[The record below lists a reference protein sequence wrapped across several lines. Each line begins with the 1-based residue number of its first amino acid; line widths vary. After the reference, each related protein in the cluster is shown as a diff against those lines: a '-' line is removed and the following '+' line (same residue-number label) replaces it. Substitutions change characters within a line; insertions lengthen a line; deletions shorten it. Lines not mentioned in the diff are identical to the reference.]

1 MAFGVF
7 ACPELFKKKPP
18 HRPKSHYFSA
28 VNQDYLSELNDIQ
41 RAAVVNTD
49 GPTLIVAG
57 PGSGKTRVLTYRI
70 AHLVNMGV
78 PPFSILA
85 LTFTNK
91 AAQSMRTRI
100 EKISGTDARSLFM
113 GTFHSVF
120 ARILR
125 VEAPRIG
132 YPANFTIY
140 DTEDA
145 RSLIKTIIK
154 ERNLDDKIYKP
165 NQVQYRISA
174 CKNAMISPD
183 QYKQDPDLLSED
195 REARR
200 PETANIYATYCDR
213 CFKSGAMDFDDLLL
227 VTYELLKRFPD
238 VLYKYQHKFKYVL
251 IDEFQD
257 TNQLQYEI
265 VRRIADVF
273 QNITVVGDD
282 AQSIYAFRGATID
295 NILNFEKDFPELQ
308 VYKLEQNYRSTQYI
322 VKAANELI
330 HRNKKQLKKEIWTDN
345 EQGELIKVVKTPSDN
360 EEGRFVA
367 DSIQELK
374 MREHFKNEDFA
385 ILYRTNAQSRAFE
398 ESLRRHNI
406 PYKIFGGMSF
416 YQRKEIKDLL
426 AYMKLAINN
435 YDEEAL
441 KRVINYP
448 VRGIGQTTVDK
459 IIIFAANND
468 KRPWDIMEHIDLYD
482 FPSRTKN
489 LIYEFVIMI
498 KSFAAMSKDKN
509 AFDLATHIGK
519 ATKLVAELYNDK
531 TVEGIARF
539 ENLQELL
546 NGIKEFVEDDVVVEN
561 EELAA
566 DRSLGS
572 YLQNVALY
580 TGDDKN
586 KNDED
591 TVKLMTIHAAK
602 GLEFPVVYAAGMEE
616 GLFPSSQS
624 LYSQDDLEEERR
636 LFYVAVT
643 RAEKKL
649 FLTYTV
655 TRYKYGNIQYSEAS
669 RFLSEIPENIVS
681 MYGQQQ
687 PKAQPQQSTQAQSQG
702 WGKSIYPKPAPKPI
716 ATPIVNSTAPFI
728 PDDASK
734 LQTGMD
740 VRHEKFGDGKVTA
753 MEGANP
759 NRIATIFFP
768 NFGEK
773 KIMLK
778 FAKLKIL

>member
-1 MAFGVF
+1 
-7 ACPELFKKKPP
+7 
-18 HRPKSHYFSA
+18 

-41 RAAVVNTD
+41 REAVVNTD
-49 GPTLIVAG
+49 GPTLIIAG

-70 AHLVNMGV
+70 AHLVQNGV
-78 PPFSILA
+78 TPFSILA

-91 AAQSMRTRI
+91 AAESMRQRI
-100 EKISGTDARSLFM
+100 EKISGTHARSLFM

-132 YPANFTIY
+132 YPSNFTIY
-140 DTEDA
+140 DTEDS

-154 ERNLDDKIYKP
+154 ERNLDDKIYKA

-174 CKNAMISPD
+174 CKNALIFPEA
-183 QYKQDPDLLSED
+183 YKQDPDLLAED
-195 REARR
+195 RDARR
-200 PETANIYATYCDR
+200 PETVSIYAAYCER

-227 VTYELLKRFPD
+227 KTYELLERFPD

-265 VRRIADVF
+265 VRRISDVF

-295 NILNFEKDFPELQ
+295 NILNFEKDFPDLK
-308 VYKLEQNYRSTQYI
+308 VFKLEQNYRSTQNI

-330 HRNKKQLKKEIWTDN
+330 HRNKNQLKKEIWTDN
-345 EQGELIKVVKTPSDN
+345 EQGELIKLVKTPSDN

-367 DSIQELK
+367 DSIQEMK
-374 MREHFKNEDFA
+374 MRDHFKSSDFA
-385 ILYRTNAQSRAFE
+385 IMYRTNAQSRAFE

-406 PYKIFGGMSF
+406 AYKIYGGMSF

-426 AYMKLAINN
+426 AYMKLAINH
-435 YDEEAL
+435 YDEEAF

-448 VRGIGQTTVDK
+448 IRGIGETTIDK

-468 KRPWDIMEHIDLYD
+468 KRPWDIMENIDLYD
-482 FPSRTKN
+482 LPSRTKN

-498 KSFAAMSKDKN
+498 KSFAALSKDKN
-509 AFDLATHIGK
+509 AFDLASHIGK
-519 ATKLVAELYNDK
+519 TTKLVAELYNDK
-531 TVEGIARF
+531 TVEGIARY
-539 ENLQELL
+539 ENIQELL

-561 EELAA
+561 EELTN

-580 TGDDKN
+580 TGDDK
-586 KNDED
+586 KQNDED
-591 TVKLMTIHAAK
+591 TVKMMTIHAAK
-602 GLEFPVVYAAGMEE
+602 GLEFPVVYAVGMEE

-624 LYSQDDLEEERR
+624 LYSQEDLEEERR
-636 LFYVAVT
+636 LFYVAIT

-649 FLTYTV
+649 FLTYAT

-669 RFLSEIPENIVS
+669 RFLTEIPENIMS
-681 MYGQQQ
+681 LYGQQQ
-687 PKAQPQQSTQAQSQG
+687 PKAQQPIQRLEG
-702 WGKSIYPKPAPKPI
+702 WGSSFGKSIYPKPAAPKPVI
-716 ATPIVNSTAPFI
+716 TAPTNTSTEPFI
-728 PDDASK
+728 PDDAAK
-734 LQTGMD
+734 LQNGMD

-753 MEGANP
+753 MEGAGSNK
-759 NRIATIFFP
+759 IATIFFP

-778 FAKLKIL
+778 FAKLKILL

>member
-1 MAFGVF
+1 M
-7 ACPELFKKKPP
+7 
-18 HRPKSHYFSA
+18 
-28 VNQDYLSELNDIQ
+28 NQDYLSELNDIQ

-49 GPTLIVAG
+49 GPTLIIAG

-70 AHLVNMGV
+70 AHLVNKRV
-78 PPFSILA
+78 TPFSILA

-91 AAQSMRTRI
+91 AAESMRNRI

-132 YPANFTIY
+132 YPSNFTIY
-140 DTEDA
+140 DTEDS

-174 CKNAMISPD
+174 CKNALIFPD
-183 QYKQDPDLLSED
+183 AYKQDPDLLAED
-195 REARR
+195 RDARR
-200 PETANIYATYCDR
+200 PETASIYATYCDR

-227 VTYELLKRFPD
+227 KMYVLLELYPE
-238 VLYKYQHKFKYVL
+238 VVQYKYQRKFKYVL

-265 VRRIADVF
+265 VRRMTGF
-273 QNITVVGDD
+273 YRNITVVGDD

-295 NILNFEKDFPELQ
+295 NILNFEKDFPDLKIF
-308 VYKLEQNYRSTQYI
+308 KLEQNYRSTQNI

-330 HRNKKQLKKEIWTDN
+330 HRNKHQLKKEIWTDN
-345 EQGELIKVVKTPSDN
+345 EQGELIKLVKTPSDN

-367 DSIQELK
+367 DSIQEMR
-374 MREHFKNEDFA
+374 MREHFKNQDFA

-406 PYKIFGGMSF
+406 PYKIYGGMSF

-426 AYMKLAINN
+426 AYMKLAINH

-448 VRGIGQTTVDK
+448 VRGIGQTTIDK

-468 KRPWDIMEHIDLYD
+468 KRPWDIIENVELYD

-489 LIYEFVIMI
+489 LIYEFAIMI
-498 KSFAAMSKDKN
+498 KSFAALSKDKS

-519 ATKLVAELYNDK
+519 TTKLVAELYNDK
-531 TVEGIARF
+531 TVEGIARY
-539 ENLQELL
+539 ENIQELM
-546 NGIKEFVEDDVVVEN
+546 NGIKEFVEDDVVMEN
-561 EELAA
+561 EELAQ
-566 DRSLGS
+566 DRTLGS

-580 TGDDKN
+580 TGDDKD
-586 KNDED
+586 KNNED
-591 TVKLMTIHAAK
+591 TVKMMTIHAAK
-602 GLEFPVVYAAGMEE
+602 GLEFPVVYAVGMEE

-636 LFYVAVT
+636 LFYVAIT

-649 FLTYTV
+649 FLTYAT

-669 RFLSEIPENIVS
+669 RFLNEIPENIMS
-681 MYGQQQ
+681 LYGQQQ
-687 PKAQPQQSTQAQSQG
+687 PKAQQPILKQEG
-702 WGKSIYPKPAPKPI
+702 WGKSIYPKPAAKPI
-716 ATPIVNSTAPFI
+716 ATPIITSTDPFI
-728 PDDASK
+728 ADDAFTI
-734 LQTGMD
+734 QNGMD

-753 MEGANP
+753 MEGAGTNK
-759 NRIATIFFP
+759 IATIFFP

-778 FAKLKIL
+778 FAKLKILS

>member
-1 MAFGVF
+1 M
-7 ACPELFKKKPP
+7 
-18 HRPKSHYFSA
+18 
-28 VNQDYLSELNDIQ
+28 NQDYLSELNDIQ
-41 RAAVVNTD
+41 REAVVNTE

-70 AHLVNMGV
+70 AHLVQKGV
-78 PPFSILA
+78 TPFSILA

-91 AAQSMRTRI
+91 AAESMRRRI
-100 EKISGTDARSLFM
+100 ESISGTDARSLFM

-132 YPANFTIY
+132 YPSNFTIY
-140 DTEDA
+140 DTEDS

-174 CKNAMISPD
+174 CKNALIFPEA
-183 QYKQDPDLLSED
+183 YKQDPDLLGED
-195 REARR
+195 RDARR
-200 PETANIYATYCDR
+200 PETANIYAEYCNR

-227 VTYELLKRFPD
+227 KTYELLDRFPE

-265 VRRIADVF
+265 VRRISDVY

-295 NILNFEKDFPELQ
+295 NILNFEKDFPDLK
-308 VYKLEQNYRSTQYI
+308 VFKLEQNYRSTQNI

-330 HRNKKQLKKEIWTDN
+330 HRNKNQLKKEIWTDN
-345 EQGELIKVVKTPSDN
+345 EQGDLIKLVKTPSDN

-367 DSIQELK
+367 DSIMELK
-374 MREHFKNEDFA
+374 NREHYKNDAFA

-406 PYKIFGGMSF
+406 PYKIYGGMSF

-426 AYMKLAINN
+426 AYMKLAINH

-448 VRGIGQTTVDK
+448 IRGIGQTTVDK
-459 IIIFAANND
+459 IIIFAANDN
-468 KRPWDIMEHIDLYD
+468 KRPWDVMENIDFYD
-482 FPSRTKN
+482 LPTRTKN
-489 LIYEFVIMI
+489 LIYEFVIMT
-498 KSFAAMSKDKN
+498 KSFAVLSKEKN
-509 AFDLATHIGK
+509 AFDLASHIGK
-519 ATKLVAELYNDK
+519 TTKLVAELYNDK
-531 TVEGIARF
+531 TVEGIARY
-539 ENLQELL
+539 ENIQELL
-546 NGIKEFVEDDVVVEN
+546 NGIKEFVEDDVVNEN
-561 EELAA
+561 EELAQ
-566 DRSLGS
+566 DRHLGT
-572 YLQNVALY
+572 YLQNIALY
-580 TGDDKN
+580 TGDDKD
-586 KNDED
+586 KNNED

-624 LYSQDDLEEERR
+624 LYSQEDLEEERR
-636 LFYVAVT
+636 LFYVAIT

-649 FLTYTV
+649 FLTYAT

-669 RFLSEIPENIVS
+669 RFLSEIPEQIMS
-681 MYGQQQ
+681 LYGQQG
-687 PKAQPQQSTQAQSQG
+687 PKAQPQQPIQRLEG
-702 WGKSIYPKPAPKPI
+702 WGKSIYPKPAAKPV
-716 ATPIVNSTAPFI
+716 ATPIITATEQFI
-728 PDDASK
+728 PDDAFTI
-734 LQTGMD
+734 QNGMD

-753 MEGANP
+753 MEGAGTNK
-759 NRIATIFFP
+759 IATIFFP

>member
-1 MAFGVF
+1 
-7 ACPELFKKKPP
+7 
-18 HRPKSHYFSA
+18 
-28 VNQDYLSELNDIQ
+28 VNQDYLSELNEVQ
-41 RAAVVNTD
+41 REAVVNTE

-70 AHLVNMGV
+70 AHLVQNGV
-78 PPFSILA
+78 QPFSILA

-91 AAQSMRTRI
+91 AAESMRQRI
-100 EKISGTDARSLFM
+100 EKISGTSARALFM
-113 GTFHSVF
+113 GTFHSIF

-132 YPANFTIY
+132 YPSNFTIY
-140 DTEDA
+140 DTEDS

-174 CKNAMISPD
+174 CKNALILPEA
-183 QYKQDPDLLSED
+183 YKQDPDLLSED

-200 PETANIYATYCDR
+200 PETASIYATYCDR

-227 VTYELLKRFPD
+227 KTYELLNNYPE

-265 VRRIADVF
+265 VRRIADVY

-295 NILNFEKDFPELQ
+295 NILNFEKDFPELR
-308 VYKLEQNYRSTQYI
+308 VFKLEQNYRSTQNI

-330 HRNKKQLKKEIWTDN
+330 HRNKNQLKKEIWTEN
-345 EQGELIKVVKTPSDN
+345 EQGDLIKLVKTPSDN

-367 DSIQELK
+367 DSIMELK
-374 MREHFKNEDFA
+374 MREHFKNADFA

-406 PYKIFGGMSF
+406 PYKIYGGMSF

-426 AYMKLAINN
+426 AYMKLAINH

-459 IIIFAANND
+459 IIIFAANTD
-468 KRPWDIMEHIDLYD
+468 KRPWDVMENIDLYD
-482 FPSRTKN
+482 FPARTKN

-498 KSFAAMSKDKN
+498 KSFAALSKEKT
-509 AFDLATHIGK
+509 AFDLASHIGA

-531 TVEGIARF
+531 TVEGMARF
-539 ENLQELL
+539 ENIQELL
-546 NGIKEFVEDDVVVEN
+546 NGIKEFVDDDVVNEN
-561 EELAA
+561 EELAQ
-566 DRSLGS
+566 DRTLGT
-572 YLQNVALY
+572 YLQNIALY
-580 TGDDKN
+580 TGDDKD
-586 KNDED
+586 KNNLD
-591 TVKLMTIHAAK
+591 TVKMMTIHAAK
-602 GLEFPVVYAAGMEE
+602 GLEFPVVYAVGMEQ

-624 LYSQDDLEEERR
+624 LYSLEDLEEERR
-636 LFYVAVT
+636 LFYVAIT

-649 FLTYTV
+649 YLTYAT
-655 TRYKYGNIQYSEAS
+655 TRYKYGNIQASEAS
-669 RFLSEIPENIVS
+669 SFLTEIPENIMS

-687 PKAQPQQSTQAQSQG
+687 PKAQQPIQRLEG

-716 ATPIVNSTAPFI
+716 ATPVITSTDPFI
-728 PDDASK
+728 HDDAFTI
-734 LQTGMD
+734 QNGMD

-753 MEGANP
+753 MEGAGTNK
-759 NRIATIFFP
+759 IATIFFP

>member
-1 MAFGVF
+1 
-7 ACPELFKKKPP
+7 
-18 HRPKSHYFSA
+18 
-28 VNQDYLSELNDIQ
+28 VNQDYLSELNEVQ
-41 RAAVVNTD
+41 REAVVNTE

-70 AHLVNMGV
+70 AHLVQNGV
-78 PPFSILA
+78 QPFSILA

-91 AAQSMRTRI
+91 AAESMRQRI
-100 EKISGTDARSLFM
+100 EKISGTSARALFM
-113 GTFHSVF
+113 GTFHSIF

-132 YPANFTIY
+132 YPSNFTIY
-140 DTEDA
+140 DTEDS

-174 CKNAMISPD
+174 CKNALILPEA
-183 QYKQDPDLLSED
+183 YKQDPDLLSED

-200 PETANIYATYCDR
+200 PETASIYATYCDR

-227 VTYELLKRFPD
+227 KTYELLNNYPE

-265 VRRIADVF
+265 VRRIADVY

-295 NILNFEKDFPELQ
+295 NILNFEKDFPELR
-308 VYKLEQNYRSTQYI
+308 VFKLEQNYRSTQNI

-330 HRNKKQLKKEIWTDN
+330 HRNKNQLKKEIWTEN
-345 EQGELIKVVKTPSDN
+345 EQGDLIKLVKTPSDN

-367 DSIQELK
+367 DSIMELK
-374 MREHFKNEDFA
+374 MREHFKNADFA

-406 PYKIFGGMSF
+406 PYKIYGGMSF

-426 AYMKLAINN
+426 AYMKLAINH

-459 IIIFAANND
+459 IIIFAANTD
-468 KRPWDIMEHIDLYD
+468 KRPWDVMENIDLYD
-482 FPSRTKN
+482 FPARTKN

-498 KSFAAMSKDKN
+498 KSFAALSKEKT
-509 AFDLATHIGK
+509 AFDLASHIGA

-531 TVEGIARF
+531 TVEGMARF
-539 ENLQELL
+539 ENIQELL
-546 NGIKEFVEDDVVVEN
+546 NGIKEFVDDDVVNEN
-561 EELAA
+561 EELAQ
-566 DRSLGS
+566 DRTLGT
-572 YLQNVALY
+572 YLQNIALY
-580 TGDDKN
+580 TGDDKD
-586 KNDED
+586 KNNLD
-591 TVKLMTIHAAK
+591 TVKMMTIHAAK
-602 GLEFPVVYAAGMEE
+602 GLEFPVVYAVGMEQ

-624 LYSQDDLEEERR
+624 LYSLEDLEEERR
-636 LFYVAVT
+636 LFYVAIT

-649 FLTYTV
+649 YLTYAT
-655 TRYKYGNIQYSEAS
+655 TRYKYGNIQASEAS
-669 RFLSEIPENIVS
+669 SFLTEIPENILS

-687 PKAQPQQSTQAQSQG
+687 PKAQQPIQRLEG

-716 ATPIVNSTAPFI
+716 ATPVITSTDPFI
-728 PDDASK
+728 HDDAFTI
-734 LQTGMD
+734 QNGMD

-753 MEGANP
+753 MEGAGTNK
-759 NRIATIFFP
+759 IATIFFP

>member
-1 MAFGVF
+1 
-7 ACPELFKKKPP
+7 
-18 HRPKSHYFSA
+18 

-41 RAAVVNTD
+41 REAVVNMD
-49 GPTLIVAG
+49 GPTLIIAG

-70 AHLVNMGV
+70 AHLVQSGIT
-78 PPFSILA
+78 PFSILA

-91 AAQSMRTRI
+91 AAESMRRRI
-100 EKISGTDARSLFM
+100 EQISGTGDVRSLFM

-132 YPANFTIY
+132 YPSNFTIY
-140 DTEDA
+140 DTEDS

-165 NQVQYRISA
+165 NQIQYRISA
-174 CKNAMISPD
+174 CKNALIFPEA
-183 QYKQDPDLLSED
+183 YKQDPDLLAED
-195 REARR
+195 RDARR
-200 PETANIYATYCDR
+200 PETGSIYAAYCDR

-227 VTYELLKRFPD
+227 KTYELLERFPE

-265 VRRIADVF
+265 VRRISDVF

-295 NILNFEKDFPELQ
+295 NILNFEKDFPDLK
-308 VYKLEQNYRSTQYI
+308 VFKLEQNYRSTQNI

-330 HRNKKQLKKEIWTDN
+330 HRNKNQLKKEIWTDN
-345 EQGELIKVVKTPSDN
+345 EQGELIKLVKTPSDN

-367 DSIQELK
+367 DSVQELK
-374 MREHFKNEDFA
+374 MREHFKNADFA

-406 PYKIFGGMSF
+406 PYKIYGGMSF

-426 AYMKLAINN
+426 AYMKLSINH

-448 VRGIGQTTVDK
+448 IRGIGQTTVDK
-459 IIIFAANND
+459 LIIHAANND
-468 KRPWDIMEHIDLYD
+468 KRPWDIMENIDLYD

-498 KSFAAMSKDKN
+498 KSFAALSKDKN
-509 AFDLATHIGK
+509 AFDLASHIGK
-519 ATKLVAELYNDK
+519 TTKLVAELYVDK
-531 TVEGIARF
+531 TVEGIARY
-539 ENLQELL
+539 ENIQELL
-546 NGIKEFVEDDVVVEN
+546 NGIKEFVEDDVVMEN
-561 EELAA
+561 EELAQ

-572 YLQNVALY
+572 YMQNVALY

-624 LYSQDDLEEERR
+624 LYSQEDLEEERR
-636 LFYVAVT
+636 LFYVAIT

-649 FLTYTV
+649 FLTYAT

-669 RFLSEIPENIVS
+669 RFLNEIPENIMS
-681 MYGQQQ
+681 LYGQQQ
-687 PKAQPQQSTQAQSQG
+687 PKAQQPIQRLEG
-702 WGKSIYPKPAPKPI
+702 WGKSIYPKPAAKPV
-716 ATPIVNSTAPFI
+716 AAPIITSTDPFI
-728 PDDASK
+728 PDDAFTI
-734 LQTGMD
+734 QNGMD
-740 VRHEKFGDGKVTA
+740 VRHEKFGDGKVTT
-753 MEGANP
+753 MEGAGTNK
-759 NRIATIFFP
+759 IATIFFP

-778 FAKLKIL
+778 FAKLKILG

>member
-1 MAFGVF
+1 
-7 ACPELFKKKPP
+7 
-18 HRPKSHYFSA
+18 

-49 GPTLIVAG
+49 GPTLIIAG

-70 AHLVNMGV
+70 AHLVNKGV
-78 PPFSILA
+78 TPFSILA

-91 AAQSMRTRI
+91 AAESMRTRI
-100 EKISGTDARSLFM
+100 EKISGNDARSLFM

-125 VEAPRIG
+125 VEAQRIG
-132 YPANFTIY
+132 YPSNFTIY
-140 DTEDA
+140 DTEDS

-174 CKNAMISPD
+174 CKNALIFPE

-195 REARR
+195 RDARR
-200 PETANIYATYCDR
+200 PETASIYATYCER

-227 VTYELLKRFPD
+227 KTYELLNRFPD

-257 TNQLQYEI
+257 TNTLQYEI
-265 VRRIADVF
+265 VRRISDVF

-295 NILNFEKDFPELQ
+295 NILNFEKDFPDLK
-308 VYKLEQNYRSTQYI
+308 VFKLEQNYRSTQNI

-330 HRNKKQLKKEIWTDN
+330 HRNKNQLKKEIWTDN
-345 EQGELIKVVKTPSDN
+345 EQGELIKLVKTPSDN

-367 DSIQELK
+367 DGIQEMK
-374 MREHFKNEDFA
+374 MREHFKNADFA

-406 PYKIFGGMSF
+406 PYKIYGGMSF

-426 AYMKLAINN
+426 AYMKLAINH

-448 VRGIGQTTVDK
+448 VRGIGQTTIDK

-468 KRPWDIMEHIDLYD
+468 KRPWDIIENIDLYD
-482 FPSRTKN
+482 FPARTKN
-489 LIYEFVIMI
+489 LIYEFAIMI
-498 KSFAAMSKDKN
+498 KSFAALSKDKN

-519 ATKLVAELYNDK
+519 TTKLVAELYNDK
-531 TVEGIARF
+531 TVEGIARY
-539 ENLQELL
+539 ENIQELM
-546 NGIKEFVEDDVVVEN
+546 NGIKEFVEDDVVIEN
-561 EELAA
+561 EELAQ
-566 DRSLGS
+566 DRTLGS

-580 TGDDKN
+580 TGDDKD
-586 KNDED
+586 KNNED
-591 TVKLMTIHAAK
+591 TVKMMTIHAAK
-602 GLEFPVVYAAGMEE
+602 GLEFPVVYAVGMEE

-636 LFYVAVT
+636 LFYVAIT

-649 FLTYTV
+649 FLTYAT

-669 RFLSEIPENIVS
+669 RFLTEIPENIIS
-681 MYGQQQ
+681 TYGQQQ
-687 PKAQPQQSTQAQSQG
+687 PKAAAPIQRNEASEG
-702 WGKSIYPKPAPKPI
+702 WGGSFGKSIYPKPAPKPVAAPVI
-716 ATPIVNSTAPFI
+716 NTNYPFI
-728 PDDASK
+728 PDDAFTI
-734 LQTGMD
+734 QNGMD

-753 MEGANP
+753 MEGAGTNK
-759 NRIATIFFP
+759 IATIFFP

-778 FAKLKIL
+778 FAKLKILS

>member
-1 MAFGVF
+1 
-7 ACPELFKKKPP
+7 
-18 HRPKSHYFSA
+18 

-41 RAAVVNTD
+41 REAVVNTD
-49 GPTLIVAG
+49 GPTLIIAG

-70 AHLVNMGV
+70 AHLVQNGV
-78 PPFSILA
+78 TPFSILA

-91 AAQSMRTRI
+91 AAESMRQRI
-100 EKISGTDARSLFM
+100 EKISGTHARSLFM

-132 YPANFTIY
+132 YPSNFTIY
-140 DTEDA
+140 DTEDS

-154 ERNLDDKIYKP
+154 ERNLDDKIYKA

-174 CKNAMISPD
+174 CKNALIFPD
-183 QYKQDPDLLSED
+183 AYKQDPDLLSED
-195 REARR
+195 RDARR
-200 PETANIYATYCDR
+200 PDTANIYATYCER

-227 VTYELLKRFPD
+227 KTYELLERFPD

-265 VRRIADVF
+265 VRRISDVF

-295 NILNFEKDFPELQ
+295 NILNFEKDFPDLK
-308 VYKLEQNYRSTQYI
+308 VFKLEQNYRSTQNI

-330 HRNKKQLKKEIWTDN
+330 HRNKNQLKKEIWTDN
-345 EQGELIKVVKTPSDN
+345 EQGELIKLVKTPSDN

-367 DSIQELK
+367 DSIQEMK
-374 MREHFKNEDFA
+374 MRDHFKSSDFA
-385 ILYRTNAQSRAFE
+385 IMYRTNAQSRAFE

-406 PYKIFGGMSF
+406 AYKIYGGMSF

-426 AYMKLAINN
+426 AYMKLAINH
-435 YDEEAL
+435 YDEEAF

-448 VRGIGQTTVDK
+448 IRGIGQTTIDK

-468 KRPWDIMEHIDLYD
+468 KRPWDIMENIDLYD
-482 FPSRTKN
+482 LPSRTKN

-498 KSFAAMSKDKN
+498 KSFAALSKDKN
-509 AFDLATHIGK
+509 AFDLASHIGK
-519 ATKLVAELYNDK
+519 TTKLVAELYNDK
-531 TVEGIARF
+531 TVEGIARY
-539 ENLQELL
+539 ENIQELL

-561 EELAA
+561 EELTN

-580 TGDDKN
+580 TGDDK
-586 KNDED
+586 KQNDED
-591 TVKLMTIHAAK
+591 TVKMMTIHAAK
-602 GLEFPVVYAAGMEE
+602 GLEFPVVYAVGMEE

-624 LYSQDDLEEERR
+624 LYSQEDLEEERR
-636 LFYVAVT
+636 LFYVAIT

-649 FLTYTV
+649 FLTYAT

-669 RFLSEIPENIVS
+669 RFLTEIPENIMS
-681 MYGQQQ
+681 LYGQQQ
-687 PKAQPQQSTQAQSQG
+687 PKAQQPIQRLEG
-702 WGKSIYPKPAPKPI
+702 WGSSFGKSIYPKPAAPKPVI
-716 ATPIVNSTAPFI
+716 TAPTNTSTEPFI
-728 PDDASK
+728 PDDAAK
-734 LQTGMD
+734 LQNGMD

-753 MEGANP
+753 MEGAGSNK
-759 NRIATIFFP
+759 IATIFFP

-778 FAKLKIL
+778 FAKLKILL

>member
-1 MAFGVF
+1 
-7 ACPELFKKKPP
+7 
-18 HRPKSHYFSA
+18 
-28 VNQDYLSELNDIQ
+28 
-41 RAAVVNTD
+41 VVNTE
-49 GPTLIVAG
+49 GPTLIIAG

-70 AHLVNMGV
+70 AHLVQNGV
-78 PPFSILA
+78 TPFSILA

-91 AAQSMRTRI
+91 AAESMRHRI
-100 EKISGTDARSLFM
+100 EKISGTNARSLFM

-132 YPANFTIY
+132 YPSNFTIY
-140 DTEDA
+140 DTEDS

-174 CKNAMISPD
+174 CKNALIFPD
-183 QYKQDPDLLSED
+183 AYKQDPDLLAED
-195 REARR
+195 RDARR
-200 PETANIYATYCDR
+200 PETVSIYATYCDR

-227 VTYELLKRFPD
+227 KTYELLERFPD

-265 VRRIADVF
+265 VRRISDVF

-295 NILNFEKDFPELQ
+295 NILNFEKDFPDLK
-308 VYKLEQNYRSTQYI
+308 VFKLEQNYRSTQNI

-330 HRNKKQLKKEIWTDN
+330 HRNKNQLKKEIWTDN
-345 EQGELIKVVKTPSDN
+345 EQGDLIKLVKTPSDN

-367 DSIQELK
+367 DSIMEMK
-374 MREHFKNEDFA
+374 NREHFRNADFA
-385 ILYRTNAQSRAFE
+385 IMYRTNAQSRAFE

-406 PYKIFGGMSF
+406 PYKIYGGMSF

-426 AYMKLAINN
+426 AYMKLAINH

-459 IIIFAANND
+459 IIIFAANTD
-468 KRPWDIMEHIDLYD
+468 KRPWDVMENIDLYD

-498 KSFAAMSKDKN
+498 KSFAALSKEKT
-509 AFDLATHIGK
+509 AFDLASHIGK
-519 ATKLVAELYNDK
+519 TTKLVAELYNDK
-531 TVEGIARF
+531 TVEGIARY
-539 ENLQELL
+539 ENIQELL
-546 NGIKEFVEDDVVVEN
+546 NGIKEFVEEDVVTEN
-561 EELAA
+561 EELAQ
-566 DRSLGS
+566 DRTLGS

-580 TGDDKN
+580 TGDDKDKDN
-586 KNDED
+586 ID
-591 TVKLMTIHAAK
+591 TVKMMTIHSAK

-624 LYSQDDLEEERR
+624 LYSQEDLEEERR
-636 LFYVAVT
+636 LFYVAIT

-649 FLTYTV
+649 FLTYATS
-655 TRYKYGNIQYSEAS
+655 RYKYGNIQYSEAS
-669 RFLSEIPENIVS
+669 RFLNEIPENIMS
-681 MYGQQQ
+681 LYGQQQ
-687 PKAQPQQSTQAQSQG
+687 PKAQQPIQRLEG

-716 ATPIVNSTAPFI
+716 ATPVITSTDPFI
-728 PDDASK
+728 PDDAFTI
-734 LQTGMD
+734 QNGMD

-753 MEGANP
+753 MEGAGTNK
-759 NRIATIFFP
+759 IATIFFP

-778 FAKLKIL
+778 FAKLKILS

>member
-1 MAFGVF
+1 
-7 ACPELFKKKPP
+7 
-18 HRPKSHYFSA
+18 
-28 VNQDYLSELNDIQ
+28 VNQNYLSELNDVQ
-41 RAAVVNTD
+41 REAVVNTE

-70 AHLVNMGV
+70 AHLVNKGV
-78 PPFSILA
+78 SPFSILA

-91 AAQSMRTRI
+91 AAESMRLRI

-132 YPANFTIY
+132 YPSNFTIY
-140 DTEDA
+140 DTEDS

-165 NQVQYRISA
+165 NQIQYRISA
-174 CKNAMISPD
+174 CKNALIFPEA
-183 QYKQDPDLLSED
+183 YKEDADLLAED
-195 REARR
+195 RDARR
-200 PETANIYATYCDR
+200 PETVSIYAEYCNR

-227 VTYELLKRFPD
+227 KTYELLERFPE

-282 AQSIYAFRGATID
+282 AQSIYGFRGATID
-295 NILNFEKDFPELQ
+295 NILNFEKDFPELH
-308 VYKLEQNYRSTQYI
+308 VFKLEQNYRSTQNI

-330 HRNKKQLKKEIWTDN
+330 HRNKNQLKKEIWTDN
-345 EQGELIKVVKTPSDN
+345 EQGDLIKLVRTPSDN

-367 DSIQELK
+367 DSIMEMK
-374 MREHFKNEDFA
+374 NRDHFKNTDFA

-406 PYKIFGGMSF
+406 PYKIYGGLSF

-426 AYMKLAINN
+426 AYMKLAINH

-468 KRPWDIMEHIDLYD
+468 KRPWEVMENIDLYD

-498 KSFAAMSKDKN
+498 KSFAALSKEKN

-519 ATKLVAELYNDK
+519 TTKLVAELYNDK
-531 TVEGIARF
+531 TVEGIARY
-539 ENLQELL
+539 ENIQELL
-546 NGIKEFVEDDVVVEN
+546 NGIKEFVEEDVVTEN
-561 EELAA
+561 EELAQ
-566 DRSLGS
+566 DRTLGA
-572 YLQNVALY
+572 YMQNITLL
-580 TGDDKN
+580 TGDEKDASSL
-586 KNDED
+586 D

-602 GLEFPVVYAAGMEE
+602 GLEFPVVYAVGMEE

-624 LYSQDDLEEERR
+624 LYSQEDLEEERR
-636 LFYVAVT
+636 LFYVAIT
-643 RAEKKL
+643 RAEKRL
-649 FLTYTV
+649 FLTYATS
-655 TRYKYGNIQYSEAS
+655 RYKYGNIQYSEAS
-669 RFLSEIPENIVS
+669 RFLNEIPENIMS
-681 MYGQQQ
+681 LYGQQQ
-687 PKAQPQQSTQAQSQG
+687 PKAQQPIQRLEG
-702 WGKSIYPKPAPKPI
+702 WGKSIYPKPAPKPMAAPVI
-716 ATPIVNSTAPFI
+716 TSTDPFI
-728 PDDASK
+728 PDNALK
-734 LQTGMD
+734 LQNGMD

-753 MEGANP
+753 MEGAGANK
-759 NRIATIFFP
+759 IATIFFP

>member
-1 MAFGVF
+1 M
-7 ACPELFKKKPP
+7 
-18 HRPKSHYFSA
+18 
-28 VNQDYLSELNDIQ
+28 NQDYLSELNDIQ
-41 RAAVVNTD
+41 REAVVNTD
-49 GPTLIVAG
+49 GPTLIIAG

-70 AHLVNMGV
+70 AHLVQNGV
-78 PPFSILA
+78 TPFSILA

-91 AAQSMRTRI
+91 AAESMRTRI

-132 YPANFTIY
+132 YPSNFTIY
-140 DTEDA
+140 DTEDS

-154 ERNLDDKIYKP
+154 ERNLDDKVYKP

-174 CKNAMISPD
+174 CKNALIFPD
-183 QYKQDPDLLSED
+183 AYKQDPDLLAED
-195 REARR
+195 RDARR
-200 PETANIYATYCDR
+200 PETASIYATYCDR

-227 VTYELLKRFPD
+227 KTYELLERFPD

-265 VRRIADVF
+265 VRRISDVF

-295 NILNFEKDFPELQ
+295 NILNFEKDFPDLK
-308 VYKLEQNYRSTQYI
+308 VFKLEQNYRSTQNI

-330 HRNKKQLKKEIWTDN
+330 HRNKNQLKKEIWTDN
-345 EQGELIKVVKTPSDN
+345 EQGDLIKLVKTPSDN

-367 DSIQELK
+367 DSIMEMK
-374 MREHFKNEDFA
+374 NREHFRNADFA

-406 PYKIFGGMSF
+406 PYKIYGGMSF

-426 AYMKLAINN
+426 AYMKLAINH

-459 IIIFAANND
+459 IIIFAANTD
-468 KRPWDIMEHIDLYD
+468 KRPWDVMENIDLYD
-482 FPSRTKN
+482 FPARTKN

-498 KSFAAMSKDKN
+498 KSFAALSKEKT
-509 AFDLATHIGK
+509 AFDLASHIGK
-519 ATKLVAELYNDK
+519 TTKLVAELYNDK
-531 TVEGIARF
+531 TVEGIARY
-539 ENLQELL
+539 ENIQELL
-546 NGIKEFVEDDVVVEN
+546 NGIKEFVEEDVVTEN
-561 EELAA
+561 EELAQ

-580 TGDDKN
+580 TGDDKDKDN
-586 KNDED
+586 ID

-624 LYSQDDLEEERR
+624 LYSQEDLEEERR
-636 LFYVAVT
+636 LFYVAIT

-649 FLTYTV
+649 FLTYATS
-655 TRYKYGNIQYSEAS
+655 RYKYGNIQYSEAS
-669 RFLSEIPENIVS
+669 RFLNEIPENIMS
-681 MYGQQQ
+681 LYGQQQ
-687 PKAQPQQSTQAQSQG
+687 PKIQQQPIQRLEG

-716 ATPIVNSTAPFI
+716 AAPVITSTDPFI
-728 PDDASK
+728 PDDAFTI
-734 LQTGMD
+734 QNGMD

-753 MEGANP
+753 MEGAGTNK
-759 NRIATIFFP
+759 IATIFFP

-778 FAKLKIL
+778 FAKLKILS

>member
-1 MAFGVF
+1 M
-7 ACPELFKKKPP
+7 
-18 HRPKSHYFSA
+18 
-28 VNQDYLSELNDIQ
+28 Q
-41 RAAVVNTD
+41 REAVVNTE

-70 AHLVNMGV
+70 AHLVQNGV
-78 PPFSILA
+78 QPFSILA

-91 AAQSMRTRI
+91 AAESMRQRI
-100 EKISGTDARSLFM
+100 EKISGTSARALFM
-113 GTFHSVF
+113 GTFHSIF

-132 YPANFTIY
+132 YPSNFTIY
-140 DTEDA
+140 DTEDS

-174 CKNAMISPD
+174 CKNALILPEA
-183 QYKQDPDLLSED
+183 YKQDPDLLSED

-200 PETANIYATYCDR
+200 PETASIYATYCDR

-227 VTYELLKRFPD
+227 KTYELLNNYPE

-265 VRRIADVF
+265 VRRIADVY

-295 NILNFEKDFPELQ
+295 NILNFEKDFPELR
-308 VYKLEQNYRSTQYI
+308 VFKLEQNYRSTQNI

-330 HRNKKQLKKEIWTDN
+330 HRNKNQLKKEIWTEN
-345 EQGELIKVVKTPSDN
+345 EQGDLIKLVKTPSDN

-367 DSIQELK
+367 DSIMELK
-374 MREHFKNEDFA
+374 MREHFKNADFA

-406 PYKIFGGMSF
+406 PYKIYGGMSF

-426 AYMKLAINN
+426 AYMKLAINH

-459 IIIFAANND
+459 IIIFAANTD
-468 KRPWDIMEHIDLYD
+468 KRPWDVMENIDLYD
-482 FPSRTKN
+482 FPARTKN

-498 KSFAAMSKDKN
+498 KSFAALSKEKT
-509 AFDLATHIGK
+509 AFDLASHIGA

-531 TVEGIARF
+531 TVEGMARF
-539 ENLQELL
+539 ENIQELL
-546 NGIKEFVEDDVVVEN
+546 NGIKEFVDDDVVNEN
-561 EELAA
+561 EELAQ
-566 DRSLGS
+566 DRTLGT
-572 YLQNVALY
+572 YLQNIALY
-580 TGDDKN
+580 TGDDKD
-586 KNDED
+586 KNNLD
-591 TVKLMTIHAAK
+591 TVKMMTIHAAK
-602 GLEFPVVYAAGMEE
+602 GLEFPVVYAVGMEQ

-624 LYSQDDLEEERR
+624 LYSLEDLEEERR
-636 LFYVAVT
+636 LFYVAIT

-649 FLTYTV
+649 YLTYAT
-655 TRYKYGNIQYSEAS
+655 TRYKYGNIQASEAS
-669 RFLSEIPENIVS
+669 SFLTEIPENIMS

-687 PKAQPQQSTQAQSQG
+687 PKAQQPIQRLEG

-716 ATPIVNSTAPFI
+716 ATPVITSTDPFI
-728 PDDASK
+728 HDDAFTI
-734 LQTGMD
+734 QNGMD

-753 MEGANP
+753 MEGAGTNK
-759 NRIATIFFP
+759 IATIFFP